1 MTCPTCGGELA
12 PGVRRCPVCEP
23 SATPR
28 VEGALAADPRLVTP
42 PARAK
47 ARQDPLR
54 DAPALRHRDTRD
66 RSWRDEVQER
76 VRSRRQKRAEAGLP
90 LFDEPAPPAPSP
102 AEPPAR
108 LRLEAVVPGAQAEAR
123 PAAREAPAPADED
136 PDSGLFDEELA
147 DAAAAP
153 LLAPELSE
161 VELADLPL
169 RPSRIA
175 GAESSAGRIDHAAS
189 RAETAAGRYPE
200 VLASTRV
207 EPEIEIAPPAPQP
220 VAVERPARAGERAQ
234 AAALDAALFALLCLV
249 VLYFTGRTARV
260 GLLSLASAWPWL
272 AAYQGLLALF
282 YAGYFTGTTGQTPGK
297 LITGLRV
304 VDTGGRPPGYSRAA
318 ARAVTGFL
326 GIALAGVALLPMAF
340 DPALRAL
347 HDRLFQTR
355 VVKG

>member
-12 PGVRRCPVCEP
+12 PGVRRCPVCE
-23 SATPR
+23 SASAPR
-28 VEGALAADPRLVTP
+28 VEGALATDPRLVTP

-47 ARQDPLR
+47 ARTDPLR
-54 DAPALRHRDTRD
+54 DAPALRNRDPRD

-90 LFDEPAPPAPSP
+90 LFDEPSPPA
-102 AEPPAR
+102 ATEPPAR
-108 LRLEAVVPGAQAEAR
+108 LRREAVRESPGGEE
-123 PAAREAPAPADED
+123 REPGLLDED
-136 PDSGLFDEELA
+136 LA
-147 DAAAAP
+147 DAAGAP
-153 LLAPELSE
+153 LLAAELSE

-169 RPSRIA
+169 RPSRVA
-175 GAESSAGRIDHAAS
+175 GAEPSAGRTDRAAA
-189 RAETAAGRYPE
+189 RREEAAPGRYPE
-200 VLASTRV
+200 VMASTQV
-207 EPEIEIAPPAPQP
+207 EPEIELAPPAPQP

-234 AAALDAALFALLCLV
+234 AAALDTAIFALLCLV
-249 VLYFTGRTARV
+249 VVYFTGRTARV
-260 GLLSLASAWPWL
+260 GLASLASAWPWL

-304 VDTGGRPPGYSRAA
+304 VDTSGRPPGYSRAA
-318 ARAVTGFL
+318 ARAVTGVF
-326 GIALAGVALLPMAF
+326 GIMLAGIALLPMAF